1 MARKQGAMVMM
12 VLMWLFPLVYGT
24 DLQCVYCPGLF
35 GVYSCTRINNT
46 PITTCVRIKPMAKE
60 PIREIRLFSCAV
72 RIVVGW
78 DGQQQPFM
86 IRDRDGNIC
95 NREYFFNIPPS
106 YLCSLHENF
115 YRAHARIPHTQK
127 LFAANNEAC
136 NFHKP
141 VLKFTKQRAPGWWVF
156 VKTAYESEVVRHRG
170 KKTNHATKVGQ

>member
-35 GVYSCTRINNT
+35 GVYSCTRINNR

-95 NREYFFNIPPS
+95 NREYFFNIPPLLLMQS
-106 YLCSLHENF
+106 S
-115 YRAHARIPHTQK
+115 RK
-127 LFAANNEAC
+127 LLQSTCPNSTY
-136 NFHKP
+136 P
-141 VLKFTKQRAPGWWVF
+141 
-156 VKTAYESEVVRHRG
+156 KTFCC
-170 KKTNHATKVGQ
+170 K